1 MVKREWR
8 AGKGRGVAKR
18 EWRAGQGR
26 GVPDARALRAPRSV
40 ES

>member
-1 MVKREWR
+1 MV
-8 AGKGRGVAKR
+8 KR

-26 GVPDARALRAPRSV
+26 GVAKREWREGERRGVHDARALRAPRSV

>member
-1 MVKREWR
+1 MV
-8 AGKGRGVAKR
+8 KR

-26 GVPDARALRAPRSV
+26 GVAKREWREGERRGVHDAHALRAPTSV